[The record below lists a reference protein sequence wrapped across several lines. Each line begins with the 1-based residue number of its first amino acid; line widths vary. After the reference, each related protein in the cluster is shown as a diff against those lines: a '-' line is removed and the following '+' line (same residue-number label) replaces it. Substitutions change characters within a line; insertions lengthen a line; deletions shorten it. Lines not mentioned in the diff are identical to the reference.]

1 MPSLFPEIFLGTS
14 LLLLLVSGSIL
25 IYSPQYNHP
34 IFCFQNFTSCILVWF
49 FILCRYDI
57 PFDADP
63 SFVCDNLSMYSKT
76 LMCLGALGILAVG
89 KTKKIK
95 VFEYYVLILL
105 GFLGLSLIA
114 SSLDLV
120 AVYLCLELQTLAFYI
135 LTTFQP
141 SSSFSTEAGLKYFLL
156 GAISSSLLLFGVS
169 FVYGFSGTTNLEDLA
184 ILNIQHIDSDYQ
196 GVSVIIQAGLL
207 LFSLGLLF
215 KVGVVPFHLWL
226 PDVYEGA
233 PSSVTTLFA
242 VVPKLSIF
250 VVLLRLIDAVHLPM
264 LQGVFISLALI
275 SLVLGSLL
283 ALFQKKLK
291 RLLAFSGISHVGYAL
306 LALSCNTLDGI
317 SATIIYLVFYI
328 LTSLFLWGLVLSIE
342 NPKSRTLHLSDL
354 IGWGRAHPFL
364 SFSACIVVFSLAGI
378 PPLGGFFAKF
388 AVFVASADLS
398 LYLGICF
405 GLLASSIGV
414 LYYLRLIKLLHFE
427 ETVWHRPSQLQK
439 AHVFFIGIS
448 AFFLI
453 FFILFGDFFY
463 LICYQISLSF

>member
-25 IYSPQYNHP
+25 MYSPQYNHP
-34 IFCFQNFTSCILVWF
+34 IYCFQSFTICILIWF
-49 FILCRYDI
+49 LILCQYDLPI
-57 PFDADP
+57 DADP
-63 SFVCDNLSMYSKT
+63 LFACDNLSIGTKT
-76 LMCLGALGILAVG
+76 LMAFGLLGVLAVS
-89 KTKKIK
+89 KTRKIK
-95 VFEYYVLILL
+95 VFEYYVLLLL
-105 GFLGLSLIA
+105 GFLGLSLIT

-120 AVYLCLELQTLAFYI
+120 AIYLCLELQTLAFYI

-156 GAISSSLLLFGVS
+156 GAISSALLLFGVS
-169 FVYGFSGTTNLEDLA
+169 FVYGFSGTTSLDHLA

-196 GVSVIIQAGLL
+196 SVSLILQGGLL
-207 LFSLGLLF
+207 LFSAGLLF
-215 KVGVVPFHLWL
+215 KVGAVPFHLWL

-250 VVLLRLIDAVHLPM
+250 VVLMRLMDAVHLPIM
-264 LQGVFISLALI
+264 QGVFMVLAIL

-317 SATIIYLVFYI
+317 CATWMYLSFYI
-328 LTSLFLWGLVLSIE
+328 LTSLFLWGLVLCIE
-342 NPKSRTLHLSDL
+342 KPNARTLYLSDL
-354 IGWGRAHPFL
+354 VGWGRCHPFL
-364 SFSACIVVFSLAGI
+364 SFSACLVVFSLAGI

-388 AVFVASADLS
+388 AVFVAAADLS
-398 LYLGICF
+398 LYLGMCF

-414 LYYLRLIKLLHFE
+414 LYYLRLVKLLHFE
-427 ETVWHRPSQLQK
+427 ETKWHRPSSLSK
-439 AHVFFIGIS
+439 AHVFFLGIC
-448 AFFLI
+448 AFFLT
-453 FFILFGDFFY
+453 FFLLFGDFFY
-463 LICYQISLSF
+463 LICSYISLSF

>member
-34 IFCFQNFTSCILVWF
+34 IYCFQNFSSCILVWF
-49 FILCRYDI
+49 ILLCS
-57 PFDADP
+57 FDLPGNVDS
-63 SFVCDNLSMYSKT
+63 SFVCDKLSMYSKFFMA
-76 LMCLGALGILAVG
+76 LALLGVLAAG

-105 GFLGLSLIA
+105 GFLGLSLMT

-196 GVSVIIQAGLL
+196 SVSMIIQAGLL

-215 KVGVVPFHLWL
+215 KVGAVPFHLWL

-233 PSSVTTLFA
+233 PLSVTTLFA

-250 VVLLRLIDAVHLPM
+250 VVLLRLLDAVHLPL
-264 LQGVFISLALI
+264 LQGVFVSLALL

-283 ALFQKKLK
+283 ALYQKKLK
-291 RLLAFSGISHVGYAL
+291 RLLAFSGISHVGYTM
-306 LALSCNTLDGI
+306 LALSCNTLDGMCA
-317 SATIIYLVFYI
+317 SLIYLVFYI
-328 LTSLFLWGLVLSIE
+328 LTSLFLWGLVLGIE
-342 NPKSRTLHLSDL
+342 NPKSRTLYLSDL
-354 IGWGRAHPFL
+354 VGWGRCHPFL
-364 SFSACIVVFSLAGI
+364 SFSACLVVFSLAGI

-388 AVFVASADLS
+388 AIFVATADLS
-398 LYLGICF
+398 LYLAMSF
-405 GLLASSIGV
+405 GLLASSLGA
-414 LYYLRLIKLLHFE
+414 LYYLRLVKLLHFE
-427 ETVWHRPSQLQK
+427 ETKWHRPNALNK

-448 AFFLI
+448 AFFLV
-453 FFILFGDFFY
+453 FFILFADIFY
-463 LICYQISLSF
+463 LLMYQISLSF

>member
-1 MPSLFPEIFLGTS
+1 MPSLFPEIFLGSS

-25 IYSPQYNHP
+25 MYSPQYNHP

-49 FILCRYDI
+49 FILCRYNI
-57 PFDADP
+57 AFDADP
-63 SFVCDNLSMYSKT
+63 SFVCDNLSMYTKT
-76 LMCLGALGILAVG
+76 FICFGALGVLAVG
-89 KTKKIK
+89 KTRKIK
-95 VFEYYVLILL
+95 VFEYYVLVLL
-105 GFLGLSLIA
+105 GFLGLSLIC

-135 LTTFQP
+135 LTTFQV

-156 GAISSSLLLFGVS
+156 GAISSALLLFGVS

-184 ILNIQHIDSDYQ
+184 ILNIQHISSDYAS
-196 GVSVIIQAGLL
+196 VSVILQGGLL

-215 KVGVVPFHLWL
+215 KLGAVPFHLWL

-250 VVLLRLIDAVHLPM
+250 VVLLRLMDAVHLPM
-264 LQGVFISLALI
+264 MQGVFLVLAFL
-275 SLVLGSLL
+275 SLVLGSML

-306 LALSCNTLDGI
+306 LALSTNTIDGM
-317 SATIIYLVFYI
+317 SATLIYLVFYI

-342 NPKSRTLHLSDL
+342 NPKGRTLHLSDL
-354 IGWGRAHPFL
+354 VGWGRAHPFL
-364 SFSACIVVFSLAGI
+364 SFSACGVVFSLAGI

-398 LYLGICF
+398 LYLALCF

-427 ETVWHRPSQLQK
+427 ETKWHRPLALQK
-439 AHVFFIGIS
+439 AHVFFIGLA
-448 AFFLI
+448 AFFLV
-453 FFILFGDFFY
+453 FFLLFGDLFY
-463 LICYQISLSF
+463 FICYNISLSF